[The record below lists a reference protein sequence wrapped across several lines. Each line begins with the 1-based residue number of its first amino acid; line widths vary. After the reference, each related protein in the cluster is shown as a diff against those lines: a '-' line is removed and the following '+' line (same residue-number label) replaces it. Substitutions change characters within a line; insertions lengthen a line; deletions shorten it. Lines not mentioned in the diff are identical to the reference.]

1 VNPAA
6 TTEATDALS
15 QRLATV
21 LDVLDPRSTPAS
33 AEEASPAGLLLGA
46 AEVLR
51 RNPAPR
57 GCWLV
62 VVGLAGAMPDQ
73 ALVRSVARAAA
84 LKEPEDFVIWL
95 LDSVAKLAT
104 SCGNAEATL
113 RVVQDRPLIDVN
125 VTAKSSLLTG
135 IQRVVRNVVSEWNDR
150 HDVEFVVWTARNG
163 AYRGLHPAER
173 GRLLG
178 HEVAEND
185 ATAQTAA
192 GIAPEIVVPWEVP
205 MVLTEVPTKLPAER
219 LAALAEL
226 TGASLRLVGYDCIPV
241 SSSESVP
248 MAEPEKFGRYL
259 EVVKFADRL
268 AAISGTA
275 AAEFEGFTRALGA
288 QGLSGP
294 RVTAC
299 PLPHT
304 AQVSGADLDDE
315 PVERP
320 VVVCVGTVGRR
331 KNQVALIEAA
341 EVLWREGLD
350 FEVRV
355 FGRQSSERSPLTD
368 LVPELQG
375 LGRKLVVEPA
385 VTDARIAGTLSHAR
399 CLVFPSLHEGFGLP
413 IVEALSH
420 GVPVVT
426 SDHGSMSEVAETK
439 GSLLVNPEDIEA
451 LTSALRAL
459 LTDDALHAR
468 LVTEARGRT
477 TRTWTDY
484 ADDLWQVLVA

>member
-6 TTEATDALS
+6 TTQATDALS
-15 QRLATV
+15 RRLATALQV
-21 LDVLDPRSTPAS
+21 LEPRWKEAMVES
-33 AEEASPAGLLLGA
+33 ASPMSLLLGA
-46 AEVLR
+46 VDALR
-51 RNPAPR
+51 KRNDAA
-57 GCWLV
+57 GVWLLV
-62 VVGLAGAMPDQ
+62 VALTGAMPDQ
-73 ALVRSVARAAA
+73 ALVRSVSRAVT
-84 LKEPEDFVIWL
+84 LKDPEDFAMWS
-95 LDSVAKLAT
+95 LDTVAMLAMGY
-104 SCGNAEATL
+104 GNAEATL

-125 VTAKSSLLTG
+125 MTAKSNILTG

-150 HDVEFVVWTARNG
+150 HDAEFVVWTARGG
-163 AYRGLHPAER
+163 AYRGLNALER
-173 GRLLG
+173 RRLLRQ
-178 HEVAEND
+178 EVD
-185 ATAQTAA
+185 GQGSTAGMAPGGT
-192 GIAPEIVVPWEVP
+192 PEIVVPWAVP
-205 MVLTEVPTKLPAER
+205 VVLTEVPNKLSAER
-219 LAALAEL
+219 LAAVAEL
-226 TGASLRLVGYDCIPV
+226 TNASLRLVGYDCIPV
-241 SSSESVP
+241 SSAETVP

-304 AQVSGADLDDE
+304 VQVSATDPDDE
-315 PVERP
+315 PGERP

-341 EVLWREGLD
+341 EGLWREGLD

-355 FGRQSSERSPLTD
+355 FGRQSSERNPLTE
-368 LVPELQG
+368 LVPELQS
-375 LGRKLVVEPA
+375 LGRKLIVEPA

-399 CLVFPSLHEGFGLP
+399 CLVLPSLHEGFGLP

-426 SDHGSMSEVAETK
+426 SDHGSMSEVAETE
-439 GSLLVNPEDIEA
+439 GSLLVNPEDIDT
-451 LTSALRAL
+451 LTDALRAL